1 MKTKPDIA
9 GRNLRRFGVLL
20 IALLAGAGTP
30 THAAAETLYISDV
43 LTVPLRSGPSTGH
56 RILHRGLPSGT
67 ALEVLGRDDDAGYA
81 QVRTSGGTEG
91 WLPLQ
96 YLVAQP
102 IARDRLQEAN
112 RQIQRLEQT
121 VAELRGR
128 LGDVQEDKTE
138 AETSNS
144 ELQTRANALQL
155 ELTELKRVSA
165 SAMETAAANKRLT
178 ELNARLREE
187 LDDMVSELD
196 VLRENVQ
203 QRWLIIGGGL
213 VLLGLILGVVIKARP
228 RRSAWS

>member
-20 IALLAGAGTP
+20 IALLAGAGAP

-81 QVRTSGGTEG
+81 QVRTNGGTEG

-213 VLLGLILGVVIKARP
+213 VLLGLILGAVIKARP